1 MNVFKPWGHDPTLC
15 HLEFKNIFQLLFLF
29 HFNEYK
35 MQHMKI
41 SELAHLYLRLQ
52 SRKKISL

>member
-1 MNVFKPWGHDPTLC
+1 MFLN
-15 HLEFKNIFQLLFLF
+15 LEVTTPHCVIWNLKTFFQLLFLF